1 METTRKQAKTLVE
14 QQMKG
19 LTPAADL
26 KSTSHYGWCEIQEL
40 LEFIYKDTE
49 VVLQDS
55 EECV

>member
-1 METTRKQAKTLVE
+1 METTRKQAQTLVG
-14 QQMKG
+14 QQMRG
-19 LTPAADL
+19 FISSADL